1 MAITLIAGLAAAG
14 SAWAAAGFAMAWG
27 AAFGAFAIGAGLS
40 LVSRA
45 LMPKPDIGTQM
56 GGQSV
61 MTREAAHSRK
71 IIYGRARIGGN
82 VVYLESTGSDNKYLY
97 LVLAV
102 AGHEIDAYESVW
114 FNDKKVWDGGV
125 YQSGWATVGNS
136 STSPYVDIS
145 FYKGDQTAADSGLVA
160 ASTKWTTNHKLLD
173 TAYMVVKLTHDTD
186 QFAQGLP
193 NISTIVRG
201 KKVLNPSDNSTAWS
215 QNPALCIYDYLRDTK
230 YGLSET
236 AANILTASV
245 NTAKGVCDEAI
256 TLSAGGTQPRYTI
269 DGVVDTNNSIKANI
283 ETMVGSMAGRLV
295 YSGGKFEV
303 HAGEYIAPS
312 VTVDESQIV
321 GEITVQTKQSRRNAF
336 NGVKGVFLSEE
347 DNYILA
353 DYPAQISAAYALQD
367 GDPIYLDM
375 ALPYTSNNIR
385 AQRLAKLALFRSRQ
399 QEAITIPCNLSAL
412 RFKIGDNISVT
423 NTRLGYSGKVF
434 EVVGYAMDFN
444 SDGQIV
450 VNVDAIETASSIWDW
465 QASDEEVFLGG
476 GEVVLYDGS
485 VSVAPTSINI
495 TSDSFLSDDGT
506 FNSAFNVAWTDA
518 NDAFTDH
525 YIVEWKLASAS
536 NYFSQST
543 KSTPFSIVNL
553 QNNETYNV
561 RVKAINELGVASAYL
576 SASPTSAIDTTAPSA
591 PTSVSAKD
599 EFEQATISWVNPTV
613 DDFSHVDVY
622 GSNSSSSGFA
632 LIGTSAGT
640 TFTEPELGTGV
651 TRYYKL
657 KAVDYTGNASG
668 FSGVDSATTT
678 QVPIGG
684 IADNAVDTD
693 QIANL
698 AVETDQI
705 DNDAVTIAK
714 VAASL
719 QSTNYVSGS
728 AGWKILK
735 SGVVEFEQ
743 ATIRGSIIANDGE
756 IGGFD
761 IAGTYLKDAANT
773 MGLSSVASSADDVR
787 FWAGNTFANRATAPF
802 FVTKGGALKATKIT
816 VSGTAPLISIGTNS
830 ADTITL
836 STASDYRMWV
846 GSSTPENAKFS
857 VHKDG
862 TLTAKGMHLQ
872 DGNANAY
879 FSPQGFTDLAYS
891 EIAANTA
898 SRVSKFESNLVY
910 NLQSV
915 KVTLIQSTSLTLGIK
930 ASNLFSGLDLS
941 SVTIGSAQS
950 MANALAD
957 IPDNF
962 TLTIQKSTTS
972 AGSGFT
978 NVASQQY
985 LKVTDATSAT
995 TYLATSTQFV
1005 PSGTTTFAT
1014 PAEVDVS
1021 NHASVTG
1028 LDENGDRTLENTAT
1042 YAQDIFWFRVQ
1053 LTTTDTSYDTSLNN
1067 LATWPRSF
1075 LVEDNGSTGFNVISA
1090 NEITQAAASG
1100 DITGVEAGTNLNGGG
1115 ASGDVILNLD
1125 STITGDHTFSNNL
1138 IIGGNLTVQGT
1149 TTTVDTDD
1157 LNVKDKN
1164 ITLNY
1169 STGDSSGNA
1178 NGAGITIQDAVNSTT
1193 NATILWDSTN
1203 DKFDFSHKVK
1213 APSLQLGA
1221 DTQPTLSGDG
1231 SQLKIQTTG
1240 GYVAIGPDNSSWMH
1254 FSTDRNSFYFN
1265 KKITVNEGIVDSYD
1279 EDLQLRRAASTT
1291 ARLRITA
1298 GTTISDQAL
1307 SVTGTITATGGNSSN
1322 WNTAYTVANA
1332 ALPKAGGTMSGT
1344 LAMGGNAI
1352 TSSGTISSG
1361 AINVASGGISVGG
1374 VEVITSARALTNVG
1388 IGNLSMTKLTLTN
1401 GASANMEISVVGT
1414 GTATTSFRLSNAS
1427 SDSMTLSQ
1435 TGDLTTA
1442 GGLTTTTISSGAIT
1456 SSASITASGN
1466 SNNFGNTTI
1475 SNLSATTVTASG
1487 SITASG
1493 NSNSFG
1499 NTTLGTI
1506 SSGAITATSVIS
1518 GDSSTAGL
1526 LRSHYS
1532 DGSYMTLEG
1541 YGLVMNRGASYIRP
1555 STDGDKALYI
1565 GAADASLDWASI
1577 LFRSTN
1583 GLYLAGSQFIDGS
1596 RNLLNIGTIGS
1607 GAINST
1613 GTVKGTIFTT
1623 DASNSTY
1630 FLKSRASS
1638 GTAISVEG
1646 TIFASGSF
1654 DGTAYKRGGTTFL
1667 DPSNNLTVAA
1677 LNSGGT
1683 SSLSDGRLYVDTL
1696 PRGIALNY
1704 ADSSAWVLDTNG
1716 FDSQTGYYGGNF
1728 TRNGTQAEN
1737 QIIHSTLPDGSRG
1750 LVWHTPSN
1758 DTQSNDDGGW
1768 NKTITGITDNNSY
1781 ISVVYVRRNGASTS
1795 GTFYHGCNGS
1805 HTLNLNGTANTNP
1818 YFGPF
1823 VIGTLPQDVWCVS
1836 IGFIRANSD
1845 TGTANSVGGTYRCDT
1860 GVKVSSTYADFRMK
1874 SGSTIQQHRTYLYYS
1889 TASAASLSWAKPMFY
1904 VVDGSEPTLSSIIQ
1918 PIAATGSFLPLS
1930 GGAMTGAITSNSN
1943 FETATDVKARV
1954 YYSKD
1959 TNNSYLSFPST
1970 SQAVLNSSTSTL
1982 LAVGGATKLQVTAT
1996 GTNVFAGTLSMGGQE
2011 IVSAARN
2018 LTIGTI
2024 DSGAITSSGAIYAT
2038 EYDLPSGAMLDWA
2051 NGDARIVEGLVNNYS
2066 LSFQT
2071 YDGSTASTAL
2081 RLDGNN
2087 AATFAGTI
2095 SSGAVNATGDITI
2108 NSTTDDKLRLY
2119 VNSSDGND
2127 WNYISYYGRDG
2138 SRDAYIGTNQSG
2150 DLNLYSDKN
2159 GNLISFSASGIDFS
2173 GKPLRMAGTQFLD
2186 TSRNLTVGTISS
2198 GAITAPKI
2206 TATATGMSEFAT
2218 NMSSQDDWN
2227 NSPISI
2233 RERGIAGAGD
2243 GEDRDAPNLN
2253 FHWGARVS
2261 NSLWMNASG
2270 QLAYGSYSSSG
2281 VPSANGTFRAGSYQ
2295 IGATTVIDAS
2305 RNLLNIGTIS
2315 SGAINITSGGIS
2327 VGGVEVITASRALTN
2342 VGIGNLSMTKLTLTN
2357 GASANM
2363 DIQVAGTGTAT
2374 TSFTL
2379 STGATIMTLSQA
2391 GNLAPIGG
2399 LTTTTGTFSSGL
2411 YFPNAN
2417 SRIYGGGSYR
2427 ALEPHVNGSQLQLG
2441 EGYGLINLFK
2451 TQNAVN
2457 ELKLYNNR
2465 QDLSYVGV
2473 SKVSGYNGVETS
2485 NMTFY
2490 RGGGGSS
2497 GFIKFQVKPTNASSL
2512 ADQFQIGDGGT
2523 VGYGVNVPVGGYR
2536 INNTTVI
2543 DASRNL
2549 TNIGTISSGA
2559 ITATADTDA
2568 LNIFTTTNGAGA
2580 DIRFSDQTSR
2590 AQSGYLRYVHSDT
2603 ASYGSG
2609 NAFLFNS
2616 TESTTTILADGKLM
2630 FKEGLYLKPSSGTGA
2645 GTTVIDANRNIFAN
2659 DYYYLDS
2666 KIMAQGTDTYLR
2678 INQSAQFGSGCW
2690 FGSSQILNS
2699 NSRYIATG
2707 SNGGTSNSRVYM
2719 YGGTYNGTNVI
2730 ALDGS
2735 DGKIKGSYYAV
2746 GGTTVIDS
2754 SRNLTNI
2761 GTIGA
2766 SGTITGAGLSVNDVG
2781 ALNGDFTNRITAQNK
2796 DIDDETLFC
2805 ITDSD
2810 TTASVKAKFE
2820 TTSTAFTKVTDLT
2833 APASG
2838 CFQVAGN
2845 VNVYFGDNLNRFA
2858 MDDETEI
2865 TFECWAKYV
2874 SGGDTAGN
2882 FYAGGEF
2889 HNSAGTS
2896 YGNTQRYWGA
2906 NGDSLDA
2913 NDGTGWR
2920 FIRGVM
2926 SGAQIRTVL
2935 TDATSLDFL
2944 NLFNYNAGANTTRYC
2959 GYRFYKSKKQ
2969 VSSLWLR
2976 GHNGSGYSNDSAFQT
2991 TEAATATQIIDGA
3004 GNIFCGTITS
3014 TGSSLSIGNTT
3025 VRVINGPYVNGNV
3038 GLEANSTSYGCYM
3051 QGGTTNYAYF
3061 NNTKTVLNRRMEI
3074 LASTSQG
3081 STTPNIKSK
3090 AQGNSNGTAQYHI
3103 NFTDSSGTVDGR
3115 ITSNGF
3121 ATSYTTTSDYRV
3133 KEDERPMSMATPT
3146 LLALRPINFQWK
3158 GSDLRTDGFFAHEVA
3173 ELVPDAVVGE
3183 KDATEEVTDDNDV
3196 TTTVDSLQALD
3207 QAKLV
3212 PLLVK
3217 TIQELEA
3224 RITALESA

>member
-312 VTVDESQIV
+312 ITVDESQVI
-321 GEITVQTKQSRRNAF
+321 GEITVQTKQSRRNAY

-353 DYPAQISAAYALQD
+353 DYPAQISSAYAVQD

-622 GSNSSSSGFA
+622 GSNSSGSGFA

-735 SGVVEFEQ
+735 SGVVEFEE

-941 SVTIGSAQS
+941 SVNIGSAQS

-1021 NHASVTG
+1021 SHASVTG

-1138 IIGGNLTVQGT
+1138 IIGGDLTVQGT

-1203 DKFDFSHKVK
+1203 DKFDFSHKLTT
-1213 APSLQLGA
+1213 PSLDVGGA
-1221 DTQPTLSGDG
+1221 IEFNSLSGTG
-1231 SQLKIQTTG
+1231 SVSITDILDQDNMSSNSATALATQQSIKAYVDTSTAGNFLPISGGTLTG
-1240 GYVAIGPDNSSWMH
+1240 GLSG
-1254 FSTDRNSFYFN
+1254 
-1265 KKITVNEGIVDSYD
+1265 
-1279 EDLQLRRAASTT
+1279 TT
-1291 ARLRITA
+1291 ASFSSTVSSGNITITGAATGLEGGEIVLKGTSSTEDIFVDNYNGIFRVFDGTAPQVRLSLDTSGNATFYGSIKAGQGGIYTNSVERITNA
-1298 GTTISDQAL
+1298 G
-1307 SVTGTITATGGNSSN
+1307 N
-1322 WNTAYTVANA
+1322 
-1332 ALPKAGGTMSGT
+1332 
-1344 LAMGGNAI
+1344 
-1352 TSSGTISSG
+1352 
-1361 AINVASGGISVGG
+1361 
-1374 VEVITSARALTNVG
+1374 LTN
-1388 IGNLSMTKLTLTN
+1388 I
-1401 GASANMEISVVGT
+1401 
-1414 GTATTSFRLSNAS
+1414 
-1427 SDSMTLSQ
+1427 
-1435 TGDLTTA
+1435 
-1442 GGLTTTTISSGAIT
+1442 
-1456 SSASITASGN
+1456 
-1466 SNNFGNTTI
+1466 
-1475 SNLSATTVTASG
+1475 
-1487 SITASG
+1487 
-1493 NSNSFG
+1493 
-1499 NTTLGTI
+1499 GTI
-1506 SSGAITATSVIS
+1506 SSGAITATSLTTSAAVS
-1518 GDSSTAGL
+1518 VTTQYGATLWRDSSYAINLIDQAWSSTLGDYLVFNAGGASPSVNV
-1526 LRSHYS
+1526 SHYL
-1532 DGSYMTLEG
+1532 GQSYADFGG
-1541 YGLVMNRGASYIRP
+1541 YVTAPLYKVGTTTVIDASRNATFASIDLPNAGNWSYIKNNTASGGLRFGTKNAAGTY
-1555 STDGDKALYI
+1555 SDQIEISATGDYVKL
-1565 GAADASLDWASI
+1565 
-1577 LFRSTN
+1577 N
-1583 GLYLAGSQFIDGS
+1583 
-1596 RNLLNIGTIGS
+1596 RNTTVSGTISS

-1667 DPSNNLTVAA
+1667 DPSNNLTV
-1677 LNSGGT
+1677 T
-1683 SSLSDGRLYVDTL
+1683 T
-1696 PRGIALNY
+1696 IA
-1704 ADSSAWVLDTNG
+1704 
-1716 FDSQTGYYGGNF
+1716 
-1728 TRNGTQAEN
+1728 
-1737 QIIHSTLPDGSRG
+1737 
-1750 LVWHTPSN
+1750 
-1758 DTQSNDDGGW
+1758 
-1768 NKTITGITDNNSY
+1768 
-1781 ISVVYVRRNGASTS
+1781 
-1795 GTFYHGCNGS
+1795 
-1805 HTLNLNGTANTNP
+1805 
-1818 YFGPF
+1818 
-1823 VIGTLPQDVWCVS
+1823 
-1836 IGFIRANSD
+1836 
-1845 TGTANSVGGTYRCDT
+1845 
-1860 GVKVSSTYADFRMK
+1860 
-1874 SGSTIQQHRTYLYYS
+1874 
-1889 TASAASLSWAKPMFY
+1889 
-1904 VVDGSEPTLSSIIQ
+1904 
-1918 PIAATGSFLPLS
+1918 
-1930 GGAMTGAITSNSN
+1930 
-1943 FETATDVKARV
+1943 
-1954 YYSKD
+1954 
-1959 TNNSYLSFPST
+1959 
-1970 SQAVLNSSTSTL
+1970 
-1982 LAVGGATKLQVTAT
+1982 
-1996 GTNVFAGTLSMGGQE
+1996 
-2011 IVSAARN
+2011 
-2018 LTIGTI
+2018 
-2024 DSGAITSSGAIYAT
+2024 
-2038 EYDLPSGAMLDWA
+2038 
-2051 NGDARIVEGLVNNYS
+2051 
-2066 LSFQT
+2066 
-2071 YDGSTASTAL
+2071 
-2081 RLDGNN
+2081 
-2087 AATFAGTI
+2087 
-2095 SSGAVNATGDITI
+2095 
-2108 NSTTDDKLRLY
+2108 
-2119 VNSSDGND
+2119 
-2127 WNYISYYGRDG
+2127 
-2138 SRDAYIGTNQSG
+2138 
-2150 DLNLYSDKN
+2150 
-2159 GNLISFSASGIDFS
+2159 
-2173 GKPLRMAGTQFLD
+2173 
-2186 TSRNLTVGTISS
+2186 
-2198 GAITAPKI
+2198 
-2206 TATATGMSEFAT
+2206 
-2218 NMSSQDDWN
+2218 
-2227 NSPISI
+2227 
-2233 RERGIAGAGD
+2233 
-2243 GEDRDAPNLN
+2243 
-2253 FHWGARVS
+2253 
-2261 NSLWMNASG
+2261 
-2270 QLAYGSYSSSG
+2270 
-2281 VPSANGTFRAGSYQ
+2281 
-2295 IGATTVIDAS
+2295 
-2305 RNLLNIGTIS
+2305 
-2315 SGAINITSGGIS
+2315 SGAINITSGGLSI
-2327 VGGVEVITASRALTN
+2327 GGTEVITSARVLTN
-2342 VGIGNLSMTKLTLTN
+2342 IALGDIDTNKLTLLN

-2363 DIQVAGTGTAT
+2363 EMFVSGTGTAT
-2374 TSFTL
+2374 TNFRL
-2379 STGATIMTLSQA
+2379 SNASSNIMTLSQTGDLTTTGKITATSGIYANSLKGLSSTAFNSGTAGTRLLGTFNTAQAGQTLNLVYNGGQGYNASNAQNGRVHVFVRTSNNSSNQAAQNGSAFYASGHWWAEGRGAIVSAVHVKQVSNTSYEVLITGASYAGNGFVTVKVDAGSSWVPSMSNTTLSGTYLTLPQENRSLTEIYAPTFTSSGYKIGTTTVIDSSRNVVATTFKDSDNQAYYAEFANTTLSGKFARFVVIGDGTQGATNDGSWGARLNVTDDVHSKIEVNQDANSMRSHWYAHTGHDSIKFGTSTAHDVEIHRGGATKIEAQADGANITGNFRVSGTTVIDASRVFYATTRVEIAGGGGWAYTRLMGASSQMWDIAANPADNSSALQFRPFGGSTNRTLMSTSGNWTINGTIDSGVVTTTGIQLLADAASNANDAALYIRKTNNNDWAIKVDGTGSATEYGIQVNLNSTHTYSYRGLNAGSQYFRVGTDMLLHTAEIRANSFSVNGTTVINASRGLTNITSYNGYDPSSSSSSTNSVISLDSRSVNSSPSARNKGLYVDFKTQSVIGLTGSGTYAGVLTFRAFGNGTDLSGGYPIQIAYDHAGALQTRIGSSATAWGSWKAILTSGGALSGTSVSSTAGSITSYGALYAGQGGVYTNSVERISNA
-2391 GNLAPIGG
+2391 GNLTNIGTIASGAITSTSGVIMSNTGGARVKFSVWSGSTYGIGMQTGYTFGAINNDYVMSFQMNDDADRGFWWGDAGHTNAQGAMALSTDGYLTVASGMRLGFGQSDTTHPVAGLQVSGAISSGAITSTGDILLQGGNLTRNASNVGHFEGTYNNVGANGLHSSPIYTIGANYNPA
-2399 LTTTTGTFSSGL
+2399 LTTLG
-2411 YFPNAN
+2411 NM
-2417 SRIYGGGSYR
+2417 YGVGYTSVGASFISFNGGSNWGMYVAADGDAR
-2427 ALEPHVNGSQLQLG
+2427 VWLDGSNGNISA
-2441 EGYGLINLFK
+2441 K
-2451 TQNAVN
+2451 
-2457 ELKLYNNR
+2457 
-2465 QDLSYVGV
+2465 
-2473 SKVSGYNGVETS
+2473 
-2485 NMTFY
+2485 
-2490 RGGGGSS
+2490 GSVYS
-2497 GFIKFQVKPTNASSL
+2497 I
-2512 ADQFQIGDGGT
+2512 
-2523 VGYGVNVPVGGYR
+2523 GGYR
-2536 INNTTVI
+2536 VGNTTVI

-2549 TNIGTISSGA
+2549 NVATGAVSGKFAVMSSSVHGSFDFYNNGTTYLNGTVTLDADTNISSGA
-2559 ITATADTDA
+2559 
-2568 LNIFTTTNGAGA
+2568 
-2580 DIRFSDQTSR
+2580 
-2590 AQSGYLRYVHSDT
+2590 
-2603 ASYGSG
+2603 
-2609 NAFLFNS
+2609 
-2616 TESTTTILADGKLM
+2616 
-2630 FKEGLYLKPSSGTGA
+2630 LKIG
-2645 GTTVIDANRNIFAN
+2645 GTTVIDASRNHFGAQATFSGKVVMGGDGAIAQIAN
-2659 DYYYLDS
+2659 SVAADTSNTYTLAVGS
-2666 KIMAQGTDTYLR
+2666 QGSNKSILAARDINTSGGGYQINGTTVIDASRNLTS
-2678 INQSAQFGSGCW
+2678 INQITSQGLTRTNNRISSSQDYPVGHYTPNDTVFEIDPTWSEAELASFFGGGNVTWNADSTAPAGYAIYINGGVNVGGVYGSGFPYIPVGTNDIFYMECYVKNAGSGQRHYMGSNEFNQSFSSLGGNPGSYGYW
-2690 FGSSQILNS
+2690 VMSNTDVGSSWTKVSAYITGFGNSVGQFETGTKYWTPMALFNYGAGSGTRACYISGWKVVKVNHSGNRTFEGDLQVDGEVNASQVGANNILGNL
-2699 NSRYIATG
+2699 YKV
-2707 SNGGTSNSRVYM
+2707 GT
-2719 YGGTYNGTNVI
+2719 
-2730 ALDGS
+2730 
-2735 DGKIKGSYYAV
+2735 
-2746 GGTTVIDS
+2746 TTVIDS
-2754 SRNLTNI
+2754 SRN
-2761 GTIGA
+2761 
-2766 SGTITGAGLSVNDVG
+2766 ITGQEVAASTRLY
-2781 ALNGDFTNRITAQNK
+2781 LNGGSYEGQIVFGTVDAWRTGIRQHDDGDAELRIW
-2796 DIDDETLFC
+2796 
-2805 ITDSD
+2805 
-2810 TTASVKAKFE
+2810 AKNANGRVHIA
-2820 TTSTAFTKVTDLT
+2820 TGYDGQ
-2833 APASG
+2833 PASIAKPTDG
-2838 CFQVAGN
+2838 FVVDHNN
-2845 VNVYFGDNLNRFA
+2845 VG
-2858 MDDETEI
+2858 I
-2865 TFECWAKYV
+2865 
-2874 SGGDTAGN
+2874 GN
-2882 FYAGGEF
+2882 F
-2889 HNSAGTS
+2889 SATDPSASLHVKGTVKIEGS
-2896 YGNTQRYWGA
+2896 H
-2906 NGDSLDA
+2906 
-2913 NDGTGWR
+2913 
-2920 FIRGVM
+2920 
-2926 SGAQIRTVL
+2926 
-2935 TDATSLDFL
+2935 
-2944 NLFNYNAGANTTRYC
+2944 
-2959 GYRFYKSKKQ
+2959 
-2969 VSSLWLR
+2969 SS
-2976 GHNGSGYSNDSAFQT
+2976 
-2991 TEAATATQIIDGA
+2991 
-3004 GNIFCGTITS
+3004 TI
-3014 TGSSLSIGNTT
+3014 
-3025 VRVINGPYVNGNV
+3025 
-3038 GLEANSTSYGCYM
+3038 
-3051 QGGTTNYAYF
+3051 
-3061 NNTKTVLNRRMEI
+3061 
-3074 LASTSQG
+3074 
-3081 STTPNIKSK
+3081 TTPNI
-3090 AQGNSNGTAQYHI
+3090 NSFGAL
-3103 NFTDSSGTVDGR
+3103 SSGTAYNYHIIFKQADGTVR
-3115 ITSNGF
+3115 GQITNNVYGTQYGG
-3121 ATSYTTTSDYRV
+3121 ASDYRL
-3133 KEDERPMSMATPT
+3133 KENIQPLSSATSRT
-3146 LLALRPINFQWK
+3146 LALNPCTFNWIEDADNTAIQ
-3158 GSDLRTDGFFAHEVA
+3158 GFVAHEVA
-3173 ELVPDAVVGE
+3173 AIVPEAVVGE
-3183 KDATEEVTDDNDV
+3183 KDA
-3196 TTTVDSLQALD
+3196 LD
-3207 QAKLV
+3207 EDGNPHYQTIDPSKLI
-3212 PLLVK
+3212 PILVK